1 MWVIHVELELPQD
14 LIQDL
19 FIVPQHLSGQVK
31 RSRDQ
36 DQWRF
41 CPIGGAADPLQGI
54 IYIAGCYRGNVLA
67 LCNRGNLLRTVM
79 RVVWN
84 WHGINGRQQ
93 PREGFEK
100 TRQDRKSTRLNS
112 SH

>member
-19 FIVPQHLSGQVK
+19 LIIPQHFAGQVK

-67 LCNRGNLLRTVM
+67 LCNRGNLLRTVRSEEHTSELQSLM
-79 RVVWN
+79 RISYAV
-84 WHGINGRQQ
+84 
-93 PREGFEK
+93 FCLK
-100 TRQDRKSTRLNS
+100 K
-112 SH
+112 